1 VTRPAVEA
9 RITLTRSGGGASFA
23 LNIELRLEDGVLVLF
38 GPSGA
43 GKTMTLEGV
52 AGLTRP
58 TSGFVRLAGETLFDA
73 ETGVWVP
80 PHRRRIGYV
89 PQRSS
94 LFPFTSVVGNVGFGL
109 PRAERAGKLSMSL
122 LEELGIAHRARA
134 RPDELSG
141 GERQRVAL
149 ARALASSP
157 RLLLLD
163 EPFASIDRAGRT
175 ALREMLRGILS
186 RRRTPAVLVTH
197 DEVEAKELGDWL
209 VPMHDG
215 TGEAAVRP
223 REFFAA

>member
-1 VTRPAVEA
+1 VIAPALEA
-9 RITLTRSGGGASFA
+9 RLAVTRSGGGDASFA
-23 LNIELRLEDGVLVLF
+23 LNIELRLEVGVLVLF

-58 TSGFVRLAGETLFDA
+58 SSGFVRLAGETLFDA
-73 ETGVWVP
+73 EGEVW
-80 PHRRRIGYV
+80 
-89 PQRSS
+89 
-94 LFPFTSVVGNVGFGL
+94 L
-109 PRAERAGKLSMSL
+109 PRADRAGKLPMSL

-149 ARALASSP
+149 ARALAASP

-163 EPFASIDRAGRT
+163 EPFASIDRAGRA
-175 ALREMLRGILS
+175 ALREMLRDILS
-186 RRRTPAVLVTH
+186 RRRTPAILVTH

-215 TGEAAVRP
+215 TGEEAVRP